1 MGGIHANHET
11 PSHDQAGVD
20 AMTYLSA
27 DELLAGATLTHDVEL
42 PAALLGHEGG
52 PVKGRKVKLRPLT
65 VRDLQRVTKAAKDD
79 DKLLSVLLLKE
90 ALVEPLLSFEQV
102 HALSAGLA
110 RFLIDEVNRISGLQV
125 AERGM
130 AEAIEAPLARACF
143 VLAREFGWSPQQ
155 VGELTVGQIL
165 LYLEMLKADPAQA
178 AAR

>member
-1 MGGIHANHET
+1 M
-11 PSHDQAGVD
+11 S
-20 AMTYLSA
+20 YLSA

-42 PAALLGHEGG
+42 PAALVSGVAAVVAGG
-52 PVKGRKVKLRPLT
+52 SGRKVKLRPLT

-90 ALVEPLLSFEQV
+90 ALVEPTLSFEQV